1 MIVLNVVVLLVL
13 KVVLTV
19 YCVDVVLNV
28 PLLVLLLVDFDVA
41 KVVVLVVTRE
51 VA

>member
-1 MIVLNVVVLLVL
+1 MLNIVVLLVL

-28 PLLVLLLVDFDVA
+28 DLLVFLLVVFDVA

>member
-1 MIVLNVVVLLVL
+1 MLNIVVLLVL

-19 YCVDVVLNV
+19 YCVDVVLSV
-28 PLLVLLLVDFDVA
+28 PMLVFLLVVFDVA
-41 KVVVLVVTRE
+41 KDVVLVVTRE

>member
-1 MIVLNVVVLLVL
+1 MLNIVVLLVL

-28 PLLVLLLVDFDVA
+28 DLLVFLLVDFDVA

>member
-1 MIVLNVVVLLVL
+1 MLNIVVLLVL
-13 KVVLTV
+13 KVVLSV

-28 PLLVLLLVDFDVA
+28 DLLVFLLVDLDVA